1 MSLDSLLTDFNPA
14 ALSALFQV
22 VMIDLTLAGDNAMVV
37 GMAAARLPKEQ
48 RRRAITTGVVIAMVL
63 RILLAFVAVKLL
75 LIVGL
80 TLAGGLLLLWVAW
93 KSFREF
99 RAQNHEAMPD
109 ADAPQSPGAGVSYRQ
124 AMIKIVIADV
134 SMSLDNVFAVAGTAR
149 DHVAVLV
156 LGLVLS
162 IALMGVASAAVARL
176 MARAPWLVWLGI
188 AIVTYVA
195 LEMIWDGY
203 WQVHHH
209 LAG

>member
-1 MSLDSLLTDFNPA
+1 LSLDSLLTDFNPA